1 MKKTSIN
8 IELTINHGEKLPNI
22 SDPIRAT
29 IHKPTPFE
37 VEGVIRKIKSLKWSN
52 KGKLIV
58 VVVVEANNIDPIN
71 NIVVVK

>member
-1 MKKTSIN
+1 MIKSIN
-8 IELTINHGEKLPNI
+8 IELEINYGDKLPNLE
-22 SDPIRAT
+22 DPIRAT

-37 VEGVIRKIKSLKWSN
+37 VKGIIRKIKSLNWSN

-58 VVVVEANNIDPIN
+58 VVVVEADNIEPIN

>member
-1 MKKTSIN
+1 MIKSIN
-8 IELTINHGEKLPNI
+8 IELEINYGDTLPNLE
-22 SDPIRAT
+22 DPIRAT

-58 VVVVEANNIDPIN
+58 VVVVEANIIEPLN
-71 NIVVVK
+71 NIVLLK